1 MDLLIGVLAK
11 MHGQILVTRDAEHFS
26 RIPGLIVETY

>member
-1 MDLLIGVLAK
+1 MDLLIGLTAK
-11 MHGQILVTRDAEHFS
+11 LHGLPLLTADEKHFR